1 MASQAQLSSISNG
14 DTLTLPEQIPSS
26 RKLLM
31 IFESNIDCDNILCLV
46 EVFWMISKKHLV
58 RFYSVLNTI
67 IAGDAAAQWSVH
79 WTVGQCVVFIG
90 KTLHSYSVS
99 LQPGVCMG
107 DCKLSGKPD
116 GMLQVTLYGL
126 RSHLEG
132 NGGTC
137 QSTDFSVT
145 LDTIIITRSYTYLKL
160 TSFFMFLLKSFMLF
174 LL

>member
-26 RKLLM
+26 RKLLI
-31 IFESNIDCDNILCLV
+31 IFESNIDCNNILCLV

-67 IAGDAAAQWSVH
+67 IAGDAAALWSVH

-137 QSTDFSVT
+137 
-145 LDTIIITRSYTYLKL
+145 
-160 TSFFMFLLKSFMLF
+160 
-174 LL
+174 